1 MGQDGGMQVPRVPR
15 SRGSVALL
23 ALLLLVGCG
32 GSEAARGG
40 AADDPGT
47 TSSSSTTPTP
57 SPSPSAEDALAEE
70 VDATLAS
77 LDRRAQVAQLFVI
90 GVRLDDLDAGD
101 ALVDA
106 GVGGVFLAGRSQ
118 APATDIAA
126 VTERWQAEAAGP
138 RPWVAVDQ
146 EGGAVQALQ
155 GEGFDRLPSARE
167 QGALPADELAALA
180 ADLGASLASAGVTLD
195 LAPVADVVPPGT
207 EAGNAPIGAYG
218 REYGGTPEAVTAAA
232 GTIVEGLADAGVT
245 ATLKHFPG
253 LGRVEGNTDDT
264 AVVHD
269 TVTTTEDP
277 QLTVFSTL
285 ADSPAAPFVMASS
298 AIYDRIDGS
307 TQAMFSSVVLTDV
320 LRGQL
325 GFDGVVISDDVGNAD
340 AVSGVPVGERAV
352 RFLGAGGTLVLT
364 VEDDQ
369 FEPMVD
375 AVLARAEDDAAFADV
390 IDAAVRTA
398 LTAKAR
404 AGLLG

>member
-1 MGQDGGMQVPRVPR
+1 MQVPGR
-15 SRGSVALL
+15 SSLLVAVLALVSLLL
-23 ALLLLVGCG
+23 AGCG
-32 GSEAARGG
+32 GGSEGSGSSAAET
-40 AADDPGT
+40 GT
-47 TSSSSTTPTP
+47 TESSTTTPTTSP
-57 SPSPSAEDALAEE
+57 TTSPSTSPEDALEAQ
-70 VDATLAS
+70 VDDALAG
-77 LDRRAQVAQLFVI
+77 LDRRAQIAQLFVI

-101 ALVDA
+101 ALVDD
-106 GVGGVFLAGRSQ
+106 GVGGVFLAGRSE
-118 APATDIAA
+118 APVEDIAA
-126 VTERWQAEAAGP
+126 VTERWQGAVPGP
-138 RPWVAVDQ
+138 GVWVAVDQ
-146 EGGAVQALQ
+146 EGGAVQALK
-155 GEGFDRLPSARE
+155 GSGFDRLPSARD
-167 QGALPADELAALA
+167 QGALPADQLTALAEDLGTSLAA
-180 ADLGASLASAGVTLD
+180 AGVNLD
-195 LAPVADVVPPGT
+195 LAPVVDVVPPGT

-232 GTIVEGLADAGVT
+232 GTIVDGLSDAGVT

-253 LGRVEGNTDDT
+253 LGRVSGNTDDT

-269 TVTTTEDP
+269 TVTTARDP

-307 TQAMFSSVVLTDV
+307 EQAMFSPVVLTDV

-340 AVSGVPVGERAV
+340 AVAGVAVGDRAV

-364 VEDDQ
+364 VDATQ

-375 AVLARAEDDAAFADV
+375 AVLARAEDDAAFAEV
-390 IDAAVRTA
+390 VDAAVRTA
-398 LTAKAR
+398 LLAKAR

>member
-1 MGQDGGMQVPRVPR
+1 MSQDVVMQVPRAL
-15 SRGSVALL
+15 VAAVAISCVLL
-23 ALLLLVGCG
+23 TACG
-32 GSEAARGG
+32 PSGRPSSDASS
-40 AADDPGT
+40 T
-47 TSSSSTTPTP
+47 TAGSTTPTTTTAAP
-57 SPSPSAEDALAEE
+57 TSAPEDDLDGQVEDALA
-70 VDATLAS
+70 T

-101 ALVDA
+101 ALVEA

-118 APATDIAA
+118 APAADLAA
-126 VTERWQAEAAGP
+126 VTERWQDAAPGP

-146 EGGAVQALQ
+146 EGGAVQTLS
-155 GEGFDRLPSARE
+155 GEGFDRLPTARE
-167 QGALPADELAALA
+167 QGALPADQLDGLAAE
-180 ADLGASLASAGVTLD
+180 LGASLASAGITLD
-195 LAPVADVVPPGT
+195 LAPVVDVVPPGT
-207 EAGNAPIGAYG
+207 EAGNAPIGAFG

-232 GTIVEGLADAGVT
+232 GTIVDGLADAGVT

-253 LGRVEGNTDDT
+253 LGRVAGNTDDT

-269 TVTTTEDP
+269 TVTTADDP

-307 TQAMFSSVVLTDV
+307 TQAMFSRVVLTDV
-320 LRGQL
+320 LRGRL

-364 VEDDQ
+364 VELDQ

-390 IDAAVRTA
+390 VDAAVRTA
-398 LTAKAR
+398 LRAKAA